1 MSAAARDSVIWTETL
16 RALTKAVKR
25 KDYDSDSDDFIE
37 HSSNRGRKLKRR
49 ARFVR
54 QGQLGP
60 PNGPATYREIV
71 EHAGYQR
78 AVISR
83 NPPIIDEEGY
93 ELDSDDDQGRIAE
106 AQAAVA
112 EDDPYSGIRIDE
124 ILAPLTSAADLAN
137 HPALSH
143 PFRSQALT
151 ELTTQGLGLLHKERE
166 ALAAVRPLLTRL
178 CGDHTWAS
186 CEMML
191 GSNDDELFALLRNSN
206 GTSKLSNQNGTPA
219 KDAKDALL
227 KTNGTGAKVNGSH
240 PKTQVTPVSTKPQNP
255 TEDEDPDVTMEDI
268 EPTFQAS
275 TEVNGVKGVKRPS
288 KDNKQPGE
296 SAAVGSN
303 EEEQIDPDE
312 TIGEDEVPGCADSE
326 QPAQPEHAPNGKPVP
341 ADESVK
347 PTDKPEANGV
357 GVDKSKDQRSGLVG
371 VHQEAAN
378 GSRVASTMVDGLYEE
393 AIHPYFMVP
402 PSAYP
407 NRDAALPENEAEEV
421 RRLLQLYVQKQEE
434 VCRGTKDLYEGL
446 LRADRMRKE
455 VLKWSKAEAHC
466 GANRDMS
473 DGEDWY
479 DKEEWG
485 LVEDLKKGQDEEE
498 EDTTTR
504 DQPKKTRNRR

>member
-1 MSAAARDSVIWTETL
+1 MTAAARDSVIWAETL

-25 KDYDSDSDDFIE
+25 KDYDSDSDDYIE

-60 PNGPATYREIV
+60 PNGPATYRETV

-83 NPPIIDEEGY
+83 NPPLVDEEGY
-93 ELDSDDDQGRIAE
+93 ELDSDDDEERIAE
-106 AQAAVA
+106 VQAAVA

-143 PFRSQALT
+143 PFRSSALT

-166 ALAAVRPLLTRL
+166 ALANVRPLLTRL

-186 CEMML
+186 CVMML
-191 GSNDDELFALLRNSN
+191 GPNDEELFTSMRNGSGVSSQHKPN
-206 GTSKLSNQNGTPA
+206 GAPA
-219 KDAKDALL
+219 ENTGASSPH
-227 KTNGTGAKVNGSH
+227 TNGTGVKVNGLH
-240 PKTQVTPVSTKPQNP
+240 PKAQESAPGSAKKNQNP
-255 TEDEDPDVTMEDI
+255 AEDEDPDVTMEDI
-268 EPTFQAS
+268 EPPKQGSA
-275 TEVNGVKGVKRPS
+275 EVNGTKAS
-288 KDNKQPGE
+288 KPTNGDDKSTEDKTTGGGNQDE
-296 SAAVGSN
+296 HF
-303 EEEQIDPDE
+303 DPDE
-312 TIGEDEVPGCADSE
+312 TIGEDEATGPADAAE
-326 QPAQPEHAPNGKPVP
+326 PNANGKPGSEGLAKA
-341 ADESVK
+341 ADG
-347 PTDKPEANGV
+347 PEANGMD
-357 GVDKSKDQRSGLVG
+357 VDNQADHQSGPT
-371 VHQEAAN
+371 QEAAIN
-378 GSRVASTMVDGLYEE
+378 GSRAASTIVDSLHEE
-393 AIHPYFMVP
+393 PIHPYFMAP

-407 NRDAALPENEAEEV
+407 NRDAGLPESEAEEV

-466 GANRDMS
+466 GVNRDMS

>member
-1 MSAAARDSVIWTETL
+1 MTAAARDSVIWAETL
-16 RALTKAVKR
+16 RALSKAVKR
-25 KDYDSDSDDFIE
+25 KDYDSDSDDYIE
-37 HSSNRGRKLKRR
+37 HSTNRGRKLKRR

-60 PNGPATYREIV
+60 PNGPATYRETV

-78 AVISR
+78 TIISR
-83 NPPIIDEEGY
+83 NPPLVDEEGY
-93 ELDSDDDQGRIAE
+93 ELDSDDDEERIAE
-106 AQAAVA
+106 VQAAVA

-143 PFRSQALT
+143 PFRSSALT

-166 ALAAVRPLLTRL
+166 ALANVRPLLTRL

-186 CEMML
+186 CVMML
-191 GSNDDELFALLRNSN
+191 GPNDEELFTSMRNGN
-206 GTSKLSNQNGTPA
+206 GVFNQPRPNGASADNTGEPSPH
-219 KDAKDALL
+219 
-227 KTNGTGAKVNGSH
+227 TNGTGVKVNGLH
-240 PKTQVTPVSTKPQNP
+240 PKAQESTPGAGKKTQTPA
-255 TEDEDPDVTMEDI
+255 EEEDPDVTMEDI
-268 EPTFQAS
+268 ESPKQKS
-275 TEVNGVKGVKRPS
+275 TEVNGS
-288 KDNKQPGE
+288 KASKPASGDEKSTEDKTTGGGNQDE
-296 SAAVGSN
+296 HF
-303 EEEQIDPDE
+303 DPDE
-312 TIGEDEVPGCADSE
+312 TIGEDEATGAADAAEPS
-326 QPAQPEHAPNGKPVP
+326 ANGKPGSGGL
-341 ADESVK
+341 AKAINGS
-347 PTDKPEANGV
+347 EANGM
-357 GVDKSKDQRSGLVG
+357 DLDIQADQQSGLAK
-371 VHQEAAN
+371 EAAIN
-378 GSRVASTMVDGLYEE
+378 GSRAASTIVDSLHEE
-393 AIHPYFMVP
+393 AIHPYFMAP

-407 NRDAALPENEAEEV
+407 NRDAGLPEGEAEEV